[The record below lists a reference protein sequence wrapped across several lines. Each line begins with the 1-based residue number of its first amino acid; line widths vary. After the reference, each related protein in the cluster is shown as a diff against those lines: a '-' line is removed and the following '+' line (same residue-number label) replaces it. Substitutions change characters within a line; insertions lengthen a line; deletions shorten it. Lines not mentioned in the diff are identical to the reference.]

1 MSDII
6 RDLIGAVIYNF
17 FAIVFIAI
25 LLKQKVDWK
34 KLNTIIAFIFMTT
47 SATLAEYLFV
57 GNLKS
62 ILAAVIHAIT
72 FKKIFNLTTG
82 RSVFLVFIYLLCIL
96 VPDIIV
102 TVFIVNILKV
112 DFVVYVE
119 TFAGSSITSFVVGI
133 MAIFILLIL
142 RTPLRKLSQIKIDF
156 NKKMVV
162 YIFLIMISILIF
174 FWNVFS
180 NYDNSSNLFVNLF
193 LIIIFVS
200 ILLSLLK
207 QTITNRN
214 LELEYDNL
222 IKYVKTYEEV
232 IEKQREIQH
241 ENRNQLLTIKSKIFD
256 KEKEEEIIKYI
267 DSLYEEKTHF
277 DKAKYS
283 RLKYLPAN
291 GFKGLLYFKIDEAEC
306 QKINITLLISKT
318 VENSSLYSLNTENYK
333 QLCRIIG
340 IYLDNAIEASCSSE
354 KKILGI
360 EIYKDEKGVHIV
372 ISNSY
377 NNEIDL
383 SKISNSRFSTKGKNR
398 GYGLLFVK
406 NIIGGSKIFEEEKEI
421 TNDLY
426 IQKLIIKEHVTN

>member
-318 VENSSLYSLNTENYK
+318 VENSSLYSLNTV
-333 QLCRIIG
+333 R
-340 IYLDNAIEASCSSE
+340 
-354 KKILGI
+354 
-360 EIYKDEKGVHIV
+360 GVM
-372 ISNSY
+372 
-377 NNEIDL
+377 L
-383 SKISNSRFSTKGKNR
+383 
-398 GYGLLFVK
+398 
-406 NIIGGSKIFEEEKEI
+406 
-421 TNDLY
+421 
-426 IQKLIIKEHVTN
+426 